1 MPGTT
6 NNGRTGR
13 WRSRRRWRR
22 SRRASGRQSSPG
34 RWPAGDSVW
43 SMYLQRRGTDPELVD
58 AAVQPP
64 TAPPAPP
71 PALPATERDT
81 ASRTVRPSPRHR
93 AQRSLLRSRSR
104 GIGLALALAVLACA
118 LGVWS
123 LQRTDSALRRAEE
136 TAAEL
141 EASRREAQALTGR
154 IDALEEE
161 AAARPDPVATADR
174 VKASVFTIISGNGRG
189 SAWVAGVEEG
199 RSILVTNNH
208 VVGSDARP
216 GTIVTV
222 IREEFRVEGEVVRTD
237 DERDLAVVAVSE
249 RLPSLSMAGEGPRVG
264 EPVLVVGSP
273 LGLEQSVVTGIVSAF
288 REEHIQISAPLNP
301 GNSGGPVVDADGEV
315 IGVAVLR
322 VGDELTQAIGLA
334 IPAAEVCTIIAC

>member
-1 MPGTT
+1 MF
-6 NNGRTGR
+6 
-13 WRSRRRWRR
+13 
-22 SRRASGRQSSPG
+22 
-34 RWPAGDSVW
+34 
-43 SMYLQRRGTDPELVD
+43 LQRRGADPELVD
-58 AAVQPP
+58 VPVQPP
-64 TAPPAPP
+64 TAPPVSP
-71 PALPATERDT
+71 PALPATESDT
-81 ASRTVRPSPRHR
+81 ASRTVRPAPRHR

-123 LQRTDSALRRAEE
+123 LQRTDAALRRAEG

-154 IDALEEE
+154 IGALEAE

-174 VKASVFTIISGNGRG
+174 VKTSVFTIISGSGRG

-208 VVGSDARP
+208 VVGSGARP

-222 IREEFRVEGEVVRTD
+222 IREELRVEGEVVRTD

-249 RLPSLSMAGEGPRVG
+249 QLPSLSMADEVPRVG

-273 LGLEQSVVTGIVSAF
+273 LGLEQSVVTGIVSAL

-301 GNSGGPVVDADGEV
+301 GNSGGPVVDAAGEV
-315 IGVAVLR
+315 IGVAVLK
-322 VGDELTQAIGLA
+322 VGDEQTQAIGLA